1 MQLAAHTPHFD
12 KAVTTPHGEG
22 LLFYSLGDDDF
33 VKSAEG
39 FSFVPSKLVAGF
51 KLGSYQASRYGE
63 LSARCWPVIRVAHAL
78 PDFQKPATIDS
89 PGAIAFL
96 GRLNK
101 ILDATPKI

>member
-1 MQLAAHTPHFD
+1 MQLSAHMPHLAN
-12 KAVTTPHGEG
+12 AVATPHGEG
-22 LLFYSLGDDDF
+22 LLFYSLGDVDF
-33 VKSAEG
+33 IESAEG
-39 FSFVPSKLVAGF
+39 FSFVPSKLMPGF
-51 KLGSYQASRYGE
+51 QLGAYQASRYGE